1 MLEWTTTGSV
11 RTDTIKHLSSFR
23 IACPWGNN
31 TMAIH
36 QNGNAVACAI
46 DYEGMFTVGNVEE
59 KSVEYLWA
67 ELGKR

>member
-36 QNGNAVACAI
+36 QNGNAVLAQ
-46 DYEGMFTVGNVEE
+46 
-59 KSVEYLWA
+59 
-67 ELGKR
+67 